1 MVCGVGIEVLYRCD
15 PLGIQQNCLQ
25 NLPAASIVANM
36 VRLCYAVVC
45 VTSYPLCLAPLAD
58 MSEKA
63 LCACEGA
70 GSTLE
75 ASRSGSAAVHQEPE
89 KQERGLRKESGGGGA
104 GGPTRG
110 GGSSCDGMEWN
121 RFVVPM
127 RLLVMRLALVL
138 AATLVSI
145 YFPDF
150 GLIVAIIG
158 SFSVSLLSFVLPSAM
173 HLAVVTGDL
182 MIAGRVPRSS
192 LAMAPRDGSEGGRL
206 GVPLGEMA
214 HLSAAVSTT
223 PPLSLGAAIKLEL
236 VHEGVLL
243 VLGIATCALTTFLTV
258 FSFLS
263 SA

>member
-1 MVCGVGIEVLYRCD
+1 MLYRCD

-138 AATLVSI
+138 AAL
-145 YFPDF
+145 
-150 GLIVAIIG
+150 GR
-158 SFSVSLLSFVLPSAM
+158 
-173 HLAVVTGDL
+173 
-182 MIAGRVPRSS
+182 AGHRTR
-192 LAMAPRDGSEGGRL
+192 
-206 GVPLGEMA
+206 
-214 HLSAAVSTT
+214 T
-223 PPLSLGAAIKLEL
+223 PPPEKTRTLPGSG
-236 VHEGVLL
+236 LL
-243 VLGIATCALTTFLTV
+243 AGLWPCARGC
-258 FSFLS
+258 
-263 SA
+263 